1 MSSVKKNGGFWDF
14 FRGKMYFVR
23 WEIWYLFKNRC
34 QNTLIKKEETEDMSK
49 MSFHGPDNIQLY
61 LF

>member
-1 MSSVKKNGGFWDF
+1 M
-14 FRGKMYFVR
+14 
-23 WEIWYLFKNRC
+23 WYLFKNSC
-34 QNTLIKKEETEDMSK
+34 QNVFIKKQETEDMSK